1 MGKDA
6 NTITFTWG
14 FLVNGGF
21 AVLLCALGQM
31 SEVPSKGLS
40 IQKLDETYR
49 NYSVPGII
57 ISTGNIREGNKI
69 LAFLK
74 QTPNKT
80 IIVRAGEDS
89 VGKSICC
96 SCKGINFGSQ

>member
-1 MGKDA
+1 MGRDA

-21 AVLLCALGQM
+21 AVPLCTLGQM
-31 SEVPSKGLS
+31 SEVPSKGPF

-57 ISTGNIREGNKI
+57 ISTGNTQEGNKI

-74 QTPNKT
+74 TDP
-80 IIVRAGEDS
+80 
-89 VGKSICC
+89 
-96 SCKGINFGSQ
+96 